1 MALPQARHGRPRL
14 LRVPL
19 HPDPGQHR
27 KAQGLRAEI
36 QPKRAKQQERSVE
49 SIALERRVKREEESG
64 EGEAGT
70 TRALPNG
77 LMTIATAPPVGG
89 CRDEGGTV
97 DRRVGFE
104 EGCLLTRR
112 SLLIL
117 LAHSLLC
124 VLCSCLALT
133 LFCSSLLLRLCGF
146 QKIPCGRGSA
156 MGRKR
161 ACHSCK
167 VRKVVNMVRCLSCR
181 KRFFCSCCIEKG
193 YSPRSL
199 ASVYSWIP
207 H

>member
-19 HPDPGQHR
+19 HPDPSQHR
-27 KAQGLRAEI
+27 KAQGLRPEI

-97 DRRVGFE
+97 DQRVGFE
-104 EGCLLTRR
+104 EGCLLARR
-112 SLLIL
+112 SLYLCCYRLEVLVWIVVVVGHVIDTEVMLAKAKL
-117 LAHSLLC
+117 LQLLC
-124 VLCSCLALT
+124 W
-133 LFCSSLLLRLCGF
+133 
-146 QKIPCGRGSA
+146 
-156 MGRKR
+156 
-161 ACHSCK
+161 
-167 VRKVVNMVRCLSCR
+167 N
-181 KRFFCSCCIEKG
+181 
-193 YSPRSL
+193 
-199 ASVYSWIP
+199 
-207 H
+207 